1 MRHRRAHHSVNGRL
15 GHRVDHSR
23 RAGLRSAG
31 NGGKVLGDRIAS
43 SSPIGR
49 GADGHRDHV
58 EGVTEQRR
66 VERETQLVLI
76 LADGLVEP
84 ADDFRGDFIH
94 VGIVVA
100 EPRRSHAA
108 LAKRLVAFPVGLQG
122 GQQFSRRAGVVLEHH
137 LLDRRQPVGGR
148 RNRAGEDH
156 KRLPSRAARHRVL
169 AGGETFGEGPGE
181 ERGADHLGVVVEH
194 APAETVQRL
203 GDAVEV
209 LPQKGLEQF
218 VEARHRREV
227 ARLGAEMLSDTQFAR
242 FVDGIV
248 VPGPRDDALGQRALA
263 PVEQRSLQA
272 LGGFGGGEVDQA
284 LPVEQQLVAPV
295 AAVVAGQ
302 VQRDAV
308 GRHRRDDDLVVEDAA
323 PAGGGQ
329 LKLGH
334 LLAERFGRAVVD
346 ADVHLRARDH

>member
-1 MRHRRAHHSVNGRL
+1 MERKVNERRPRRKVCRVMLAVLAVVVALPAAAAGQAESRPPNIVLMLSDNLGFGEIGVYGGGVLRGAPTPRLDRLAAEGMRFTNFNVEVECTPS
-15 GHRVDHSR
+15 
-23 RAGLRSAG
+23 RSAL
-31 NGGKVLGDRIAS
+31 VT
-43 SSPIGR
+43 GR
-49 GADGHRDHV
+49 MPV
-58 EGVTEQRR
+58 
-66 VERETQLVLI
+66 
-76 LADGLVEP
+76 
-84 ADDFRGDFIH
+84 
-94 VGIVVA
+94 
-100 EPRRSHAA
+100 RS
-108 LAKRLVAFPVGLQG
+108 GTW
-122 GQQFSRRAGVVLEHH
+122 
-137 LLDRRQPVGGR
+137 
-148 RNRAGEDH
+148 
-156 KRLPSRAARHRVL
+156 RAATPGLPGGL
-169 AGGETFGEGPGE
+169 APWEIT
-181 ERGADHLGVVVEH
+181 L
-194 APAETVQRL
+194 
-203 GDAVEV
+203 
-209 LPQKGLEQF
+209 
-218 VEARHRREV
+218 
-227 ARLGAEMLSDTQFAR
+227 AEMLSDTQFAR